1 MFISRFDRSFVRH
14 RTEGRVRL
22 VRSYWRDLAFVMRSI
37 GYETTPIELEQMIRQ
52 VDQDGSRT
60 TKSRAIGPV
69 EHLLV

>member
-1 MFISRFDRSFVRH
+1 LFDRIGGGTI
-14 RTEGRVRL
+14 RT
-22 VRSYWRDLAFVMRSI
+22 RDLAFVMRSI